1 MKEKSS
7 SGGGSSENN
16 GSGPATTTTTTTT
29 SSSSSSG
36 NNTTSSSNTTT
47 TTSSSSSSDTTTN
60 ILNSPYDQMNFMAP
74 PVGGTVKCVTCLGN
88 TVQGKVMAY
97 DSQTR
102 MLALSWSLSFL
113 FFLSRYFISFLI
125 YLCLKDHLFPISPDF
140 STIRWSILR
149 GVRIQSSSKKR
160 PNHPSP

>member
-16 GSGPATTTTTTTT
+16 GSGPASTTTTTTT

-102 MLALSWSLSFL
+102 MLALSWFRSCFFFL
-113 FFLSRYFISFLI
+113 FLFRYFIKYLI
-125 YLCLKDHLFPISPDF
+125 YLCPQDHRFSISPDF
-140 STIRWSILR
+140 STTRWSILR
-149 GVRIQSSSKKR
+149 GARI
-160 PNHPSP
+160 